1 MNIPLVIVVFI
12 VVVDFVVEIV
22 VLVAVVVGAEFI
34 VVVIVVEVARV
45 VSVKTSLLFSSV
57 DSTTT
62 STEADVH
69 KRKNAK
75 MTNLITFD
83 FFEVLPVIRNI
94 IQVGTYH
101 FGHWNIV

>member
-1 MNIPLVIVVFI
+1 MNIPM
-12 VVVDFVVEIV
+12 VVVVVGFVVEIV

-34 VVVIVVEVARV
+34 VVVIVVEVAQV
-45 VSVKTSLLFSSV
+45 VSVKTSLPFSSV

-94 IQVGTYH
+94 IYLS
-101 FGHWNIV
+101 FWPLENSLNDK